1 MTAKVLSAPATEE
14 AIRARAYQI
23 WEEEGRPEGRQE
35 LHWQRA
41 LEWFAS
47 QAAVPAKAAPRTRA
61 SKAPKAKPAPK
72 RK

>member
-1 MTAKVLSAPATEE
+1 MTAKVLSTPATEE

-47 QAAVPAKAAPRTRA
+47 KALHTKA